1 MAVYYRVGIYSET
14 AQSPDENGHPL
25 FRWPHQG
32 AGRIDDPRKEYLVL
46 YLADTAEAAVAE
58 VFGRFPEWRSAI
70 FDVPP
75 GAPQNSRRALFSYRG
90 EPRICDLDDPHRLV
104 DYGLRPSRVVTRDR
118 AVTQEWARAIY
129 ERESPES
136 EREFAGLS
144 WWSYYN
150 PDWSSLGLWD
160 VDLAV
165 EDVEVLSLESLV
177 VQETA
182 FEIARVVEEKNRR
195 RA

>member
-1 MAVYYRVGIYSET
+1 MTVYYRVGVYSDAAAT
-14 AQSPDENGHPL
+14 PADNGHPL
-25 FRWPHQG
+25 YRWPHQG
-32 AGRIDDPRKEYLVL
+32 AGRIDDPRREYLVL

-58 VFGRFPEWRSAI
+58 AFGRFPEWRSAI

-75 GAPQNSRRALFSYRG
+75 AAPPNSRRALFTYQG
-90 EPRICDLDDPHRLV
+90 EPRICDLDDSRCLV

-118 AVTQEWARAIY
+118 TVTQEWARAIY
-129 ERESPES
+129 ERAAPDSG
-136 EREFAGLS
+136 REFAGIS

-150 PDWSSLGLWD
+150 PDWASIGLWD
-160 VDLAV
+160 VDLVV
-165 EDVEVLSLESLV
+165 EDVEVLSLESLI

-182 FEIARVVEEKNRR
+182 FEIARVLEDKAKR

>member
-1 MAVYYRVGIYSET
+1 MTAYYRVGIYSD
-14 AQSPDENGHPL
+14 AAGSPADNGHPL

-32 AGRIDDPRKEYLVL
+32 AGRIDDPLKEYLVL

-58 VFGRFPEWRSAI
+58 VFGRYPEWRSAI

-75 GAPQNSRRALFSYRG
+75 AAPPKSKRALFTYQG
-90 EPRICDLDDPHRLV
+90 EPRVCDLDDSHRLV
-104 DYGLRPSRVVTRDR
+104 ECGLRPSRVITRDR
-118 AVTQEWARAIY
+118 TVTQEWARAIY
-129 ERESPES
+129 ERPGPGGD
-136 EREFAGLS
+136 REFAGAS

-150 PDWSSLGLWD
+150 PDWSSVGLWD
-160 VDLAV
+160 VDLKV

-182 FEIARVVEEKNRR
+182 FEIARVVEEKKRR
-195 RA
+195 V